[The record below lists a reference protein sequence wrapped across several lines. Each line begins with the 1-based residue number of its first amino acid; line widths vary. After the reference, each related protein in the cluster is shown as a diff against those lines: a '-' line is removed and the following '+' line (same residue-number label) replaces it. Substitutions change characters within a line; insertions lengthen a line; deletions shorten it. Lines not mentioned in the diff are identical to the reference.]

1 MGRASKELMALFIPI
16 IYISIICPNNFENPI
31 MFGVMTKRANAYKRR
46 VLKGTMIKLLINTME
61 AS

>member
-1 MGRASKELMALFIPI
+1 MALFILM
-16 IYISIICPNNFENPI
+16 IYFSIICPNNFENPI
-31 MFGVMTKRANAYKRR
+31 MFGVMTKRASAYKRR